1 MSDRLRQLFVGH
13 SLASAL
19 RQTGG
24 LEGYELFAPYGH
36 ELTGSFRFR
45 MQSLWIHADVVV
57 DSAAV
62 HAQIS
67 GGLSDAVAA
76 ARQYLFRMNHCL
88 GHNGMVYVVSVV
100 VVLSV
105 SAAIGAV
112 LELDEVHH
120 LVEAVGQTVHVSRPY
135 LGNLKVGAD
144 DGVFLSRISGLKQVD
159 DRGVYHAVSH
169 HFHRFVAEVVYHQD
183 VGRGVGL
190 AFFQNLAD
198 HLFGGH
204 QRYFRAESRER
215 AECRVP
221 ADVQVMDSRTNRAH
235 HRCLAVAASA
245 REHQPEAVCGQGQH
259 FGHLPYP
266 AFEVVARDE
275 MPAALD
281 DMGHVAVIQQLGH
294 LFGRDVDSKTVLRE
308 LPIFQEAADRP
319 LVGYQFGLCHILVFF
334 WLSCTVVV
342 VLRFL
347 SCGGAS

>member
-36 ELTGSFRFR
+36 DLTGSFRFR

-57 DSAAV
+57 DRAAV

-88 GHNGMVYVVSVV
+88 GHNGIVYVVSVV

-198 HLFGGH
+198 L
-204 QRYFRAESRER
+204 QI
-215 AECRVP
+215 
-221 ADVQVMDSRTNRAH
+221 MDRRTYRAH

-266 AFEVVARDE
+266 ALEVVARDE
-275 MPAALD
+275 MSAALD

-319 LVGYQFGLCHILVFF
+319 LVGYQFGLCHVLLIFG
-334 WLSCTVVV
+334 LSCTVV